1 MGLTK
6 QYLRYTHD
14 DTCNVIASSS
24 GTVAAITDNIC
35 ATSACENVHF
45 YNMKLGEKVD
55 EIRGSDKCVSAIKF
69 SGNRRFLAI
78 GYVDGTV
85 RLYDRKSDDRSTY
98 LTFAG
103 HRTGVN
109 CIAFSKDGLMLAT
122 GGKDSAVVIWDV
134 VNESGLFRLNGH
146 KNSVTHLQFT
156 LNGRSKDTYVK
167 FWSLDSQSCF
177 FTIADCHS
185 EVYTF
190 SLLKND
196 TFLLVGSA
204 ELELRVFN
212 LYWFEKEEEN
222 DEDSKSTKRLKAV
235 ENAVE
240 FSEDTQ
246 ANNIVRCVKKGH
258 ILRRSKGRTLQ
269 LTASRDEKLVACV
282 GSLRSIDIF
291 RVYDDD
297 ESQKRLMKKLR
308 KARKKSSENG
318 NAEAISERDIA
329 KDVTISI
336 SQIGEYKSN
345 GKVKWVDFSS
355 AVKQGGDEVRQY
367 QPSLLLAILSGG
379 DLRFYV
385 LYATNTVLSEAILVN
400 FKSNE
405 VQFVDLADLNRLGHR
420 TEVRCLAVAESGFGF
435 VSGSGESAI
444 VWNLHSLKISHT
456 LEDELMV
463 DITASLFVT
472 GDKHVILATKEGNMF
487 LFELATNE
495 MLEMVK
501 KAHSG
506 AIWQLVSTPD
516 KEGFISCG
524 NDKAIRYWS
533 YELVSEGARKLLSVR
548 SCRVLELPDEALCVT
563 ASNDSRFLAVGLL
576 DNTACIHFVDTLKFF
591 VSLYGHALP
600 VTAIDISHDSKLVAT
615 GSADKSIKIWGM
627 DFGDCHKSF
636 HAHDDVVTCV
646 LFSPKEHLLWSAG
659 KDGLI
664 KQWDA
669 VKFERIQVLKLH
681 SAEIRALAQTSNGKC
696 IISSSHDK
704 SIRLWKLTEEII
716 VLQEEEAMEREKE
729 YEKRLIQ
736 LNDVVPGEEKIN
748 EAEIA
753 VQKSLSSIKS
763 TEDIIE
769 AIDIVRNERIAMLD
783 DPKHGRHPL
792 LLYFQSA
799 SLDHFILDVIQRIP
813 SSHLE
818 KSLLLVP
825 FGFVPDIIKALSVC
839 IEKHY
844 KAELASRVLVFIVKI
859 HHNHLI
865 TQTDLITLIDDL
877 CRKVPRGL
885 DDLRDICGFNLAAL
899 RLFQKEVEEQSEVK
913 LFADFSE
920 LEKKTKKKSRKTLTK
935 VFT

>member
-14 DTCNVIASSS
+14 GTCNVVASSS

-35 ATSACENVHF
+35 AVSACENVHF
-45 YNMKLGEKVD
+45 YNMKIGEKVD
-55 EIRGSDKCVSAIKF
+55 EIKGSDKCISTVKF
-69 SGNRRFLAI
+69 SENRRFFAI

-85 RLYDRKSDDRSTY
+85 RLYDRKSSDRSMY
-98 LTFAG
+98 VTFVG

-109 CIAFSKDGLMLAT
+109 CIAFSKDGLTLAT
-122 GGKDSAVVIWDV
+122 GGKDSAVVIWDI

-156 LNGRSKDTYVK
+156 LNGRFLISSSKDTYVK
-167 FWSLDSQSCF
+167 FWSLDSKSCF
-177 FTIADCHS
+177 FTITDCHS

-196 TFLLVGSA
+196 SFLLVGSA
-204 ELELRVFN
+204 ELELRVFD
-212 LYWFEKEEEN
+212 LHWFEKEELDDQDDN
-222 DEDSKSTKRLKAV
+222 STKKLKTG
-235 ENAVE
+235 ENSVG

-246 ANNIVRCVKKGH
+246 ANTIVRCVKKGQ
-258 ILRRSKGRTLQ
+258 ILRRSRGRTLQ
-269 LTASRDEKLVACV
+269 LAVSRDEKLIACV
-282 GSLRSIDIF
+282 GSLHCIDIF
-291 RVYDDD
+291 RIYNDD

-308 KARKKSSENG
+308 KARKKLAGSG
-318 NAEAISERDIA
+318 GAEAISETDIA
-329 KDVTISI
+329 KDVSILISR
-336 SQIGEYKSN
+336 IGEYKPS

-355 AVKQGGDEVRQY
+355 AVKRCGGEIRQY
-367 QPSLLLAILSGG
+367 QL
-379 DLRFYV
+379 YV
-385 LYATNTVLSEAILVN
+385 LYAMNTVLSEAVFVDFN
-400 FKSNE
+400 SNE
-405 VQFVDLADLNRLGHR
+405 VQFADLADLNRLGHR
-420 TEVRCLAVAESGFGF
+420 TDVRCLAVAESGFGF
-435 VSGSGESAI
+435 VSGSTESAV

-456 LEDELMV
+456 LVDEQMI

-472 GDKHVILATKEGNMF
+472 GDKHVVLATKEGNIF

-501 KAHSG
+501 KAHTG

-516 KEGFISCG
+516 KKGFISCG
-524 NDKAIRYWS
+524 NDKTVRYWN
-533 YELVSEGARKLLSVR
+533 YELVSEGTRKRLSVR
-548 SCRVLELPDEALCVT
+548 SCRILEVPDEALCVS

-600 VTAIDISHDSKLVAT
+600 VTAIHISHNNKLVAT
-615 GSADKSIKIWGM
+615 GSADKSIKIWGI

-636 HAHDDVVTCV
+636 HAHDDIVTCV
-646 LFSPKEHLLWSAG
+646 LFSPEEHLLWSAG

-669 VKFERIQVLKLH
+669 VKFERIQVLDLH
-681 SAEIRALAQTSNGKC
+681 SAEIRALAQTTDGKC
-696 IISSSHDK
+696 LISSSHDK

-716 VLQEEEAMEREKE
+716 VLQEEEAVERERE

-753 VQKSLSSIKS
+753 VRKSISSIKS
-763 TEDIIE
+763 AEDIID
-769 AIDIVRNERIAMLD
+769 ALNVMRNERIAMLD
-783 DPKHGRHPL
+783 DPKHEKHPL
-792 LLYFQSA
+792 LLYFQSS
-799 SLDHFILDVIQRIP
+799 SLDHFILDVIQRVP

-818 KSLLLVP
+818 KSLLMVP
-825 FGFVPDIIKALSVC
+825 FGFVPDIIRALGVC
-839 IEKHY
+839 IGKHY
-844 KAELASRVLVFIVKI
+844 KAELASRVLIFIVKI

-865 TQTDLITLIDDL
+865 TQTDLITLFDDL
-877 CRKVPRGL
+877 CRKIPQGL

-899 RLFQKEVEEQSEVK
+899 RLFQKEIEEQMEVK

-920 LEKKTKKKSRKTLTK
+920 LGRKTKRKSRKTLMK